1 MSTIKLKRSASTGSP
16 ANLGQGEVA
25 YSYLS
30 GTQNNGG
37 DRLYIGT
44 GTENAGNAANLDV
57 IGGKYFT
64 DMMDHVAGTLTASS
78 ALLVDSNKK
87 INELF
92 VDNLKIDGNTITSED
107 TNGNITLDPNG
118 TGKVQINSNAT
129 ITGDLHVEGTTTTV
143 DSTTVQIAD
152 PQFELAST
160 NNNDG
165 SNGVTTDA
173 VDFGTYGNYNSD
185 PSGTNATAY
194 SGWFRD
200 ASDSGKFKFYTGL
213 TSEPTTTVNT
223 AHASYGAATLVA
235 SAFEGTHT
243 GNTTG
248 DLTGDVKSTNGT
260 KILENGSDGSD
271 ATFTGVASKATILET
286 ARTIG
291 GVSFNGS
298 ANIDLAGVNTAGNQD
313 TSGNA
318 ATASSAAILTTART
332 IGGVSFNGSADI
344 DLAGVNTAGNQD
356 TSGNAATAT
365 ALATARAI
373 ALSGDV
379 VGTANFDGTAGISIS
394 TTIQA
399 NSVALGTDTTGNF
412 MSDVAVTSGTGLSVS
427 HSAGESSTATFAGI
441 DATNS
446 VKGVASFAS
455 ANFGVSSGAVSISA
469 IDGGTY

>member
-57 IGGKYFT
+57 VGGKYFT
-64 DMMDHVAGTLTASS
+64 DMLDHVTGTLTASS

-165 SNGVTTDA
+165 SNGVTADA

-235 SAFEGTHT
+235 NAFEGTHT

-271 ATFTGVASKATILET
+271 ATFTGVASKATILENT
-286 ARTIG
+286 RTIG
-291 GVSFNGS
+291 GVSFNGG
-298 ANIDLAGVNTAGNQD
+298 ANINLAGVNT
-313 TSGNA
+313 T
-318 ATASSAAILTTART
+318 
-332 IGGVSFNGSADI
+332 
-344 DLAGVNTAGNQD
+344 GNQD

-373 ALSGDV
+373 ALSGDI

-427 HSAGESSTATFAGI
+427 HSAGEGSTATFAGI

>member
-37 DRLYIGT
+37 GRLYIGT
-44 GTENAGNAANLDV
+44 GTESAGNAANLDV
-57 IGGKYFT
+57 VGGKYFT
-64 DMMDHVAGTLTASS
+64 DMLDHVTGTLTASS

-223 AHASYGAATLVA
+223 AHSSYGAATLVA
-235 SAFEGTHT
+235 NAFEGTHT

-298 ANIDLAGVNTAGNQD
+298 AN
-313 TSGNA
+313 
-318 ATASSAAILTTART
+318 
-332 IGGVSFNGSADI
+332 I

-427 HSAGESSTATFAGI
+427 HSAGEGSTATFAGI